1 MKVYRAEEKEVK
13 ELEYGDVIPFDM
25 KDGEH
30 VEAIVI
36 AVENDAAVCTF
47 IDALGDDHC
56 MNRDWTSEGGYLA
69 SDMRK
74 YLNGELLER
83 FPDDIRTRLQQDE
96 NGDYLRL
103 FTEKEVFGENYY
115 SEEPQEDVEQYY
127 YFKNRKNRIAL
138 SGHTGEYRALWWLRD
153 VAHSTYF
160 ALVDYGGYC
169 NGSYASRSLGV
180 RPAFLISMER

>member
-1 MKVYRAEEKEVK
+1 MKVYRAEEKDVST
-13 ELEYGDVIPFDM
+13 LEYADVISFDM

-36 AVENDAAVCTF
+36 AIEGGAAVCTF
-47 IDALGDDHC
+47 VDALEDDHC
-56 MNRDWTSEGGYLA
+56 MNENWETKGGYLA

-74 YLNGELLER
+74 YLNGELLDR
-83 FPDDIRTRLQQDE
+83 FPDEIRERLQQDN

-103 FTEKEVFGENYY
+103 FSEKEVFGENYY
-115 SEEPQEDVEQYY
+115 SDESEADVEQYY

-138 SGHTGEYRALWWLRD
+138 SGHAGEYRARWWLRD
-153 VAHSTYF
+153 VASSTSF
-160 ALVDYGGYC
+160 ALVYGDGNCYGR
-169 NGSYASRSLGV
+169 NASDSRGV

>member
-36 AVENDAAVCTF
+36 AVEGSAAVCTF
-47 IDALGDDHC
+47 IDALKDDHY
-56 MNRDWTSEGGYLA
+56 MNEDWTSEGGYLA

-83 FPDDIRTRLQQDE
+83 FPDEIRERLQQDE

-103 FTEKEVFGENYY
+103 FTEKEVFGKNYY

-138 SGHTGEYRALWWLRD
+138 SGHAGEYRALWWLRD
-153 VAHSTYF
+153 VAASARF
-160 ALVDYGGYC
+160 AFVVSYGLCDNNGAGY
-169 NGSYASRSLGV
+169 SLGV
-180 RPAFLISMER
+180 RPRFLISMER